1 MVNGAGSIYY
11 IFLFLA
17 MLVPVGFYCY
27 KREQEDNK
35 HDD

>member
-1 MVNGAGSIYY
+1 MMNCAGSIYY

-35 HDD
+35 NDN